1 MIRWYEPCFA
11 ALGARAHVVRAPP
24 SMSITSA
31 GRCARA
37 CVLAGALLTAA
48 VARAADGEGTESDA
62 GGENKKADTEFTIL
76 PVVGGDSDVG
86 FGGGY
91 IASLARVV
99 PNLEPYLWRAEAAG
113 SITFKPDRGGVDIPY
128 LDNYLL
134 LNFPHV
140 IENRF
145 GIELRLSHTHEE
157 FLGYYGLG
165 NGSRKDSSQSEQ
177 YYQYARTHPT
187 FQIDLTYEP
196 IHYVKLSWG
205 ASYTYNELSIPENTR
220 LAEDLASDDPALRE
234 VVNSSNKHGVATF
247 SYGVG
252 WDSRDNEVSPTGG
265 QFHTLRFDLSP
276 GATSGVPFDW
286 MRVNL
291 ALRTYVTMVPKRLVF
306 AVRVVV
312 DSLTGNP
319 PFYELARYDN
329 TYAVGGGRGVR
340 GIPAQRYHGKLKVF
354 SNLELRGNLLE
365 FDALGKENQLGVVLF
380 LDSGRVWAD
389 YRRSEELDGQGFGL
403 KTGVGGGVR
412 VQAGKSFVLRGDIA
426 GSPSEGGGI
435 SAYLAGGQIF

>member
-1 MIRWYEPCFA
+1 
-11 ALGARAHVVRAPP
+11 
-24 SMSITSA
+24 
-31 GRCARA
+31 
-37 CVLAGALLTAA
+37 
-48 VARAADGEGTESDA
+48 
-62 GGENKKADTEFTIL
+62 
-76 PVVGGDSDVG
+76 
-86 FGGGY
+86 
-91 IASLARVV
+91 
-99 PNLEPYLWRAEAAG
+99 
-113 SITFKPDRGGVDIPY
+113 
-128 LDNYLL
+128 
-134 LNFPHV
+134 
-140 IENRF
+140 
-145 GIELRLSHTHEE
+145 
-157 FLGYYGLG
+157 
-165 NGSRKDSSQSEQ
+165 
-177 YYQYARTHPT
+177 
-187 FQIDLTYEP
+187 
-196 IHYVKLSWG
+196 
-205 ASYTYNELSIPENTR
+205 
-220 LAEDLASDDPALRE
+220 
-234 VVNSSNKHGVATF
+234 
-247 SYGVG
+247 
-252 WDSRDNEVSPTGG
+252 
-265 QFHTLRFDLSP
+265 LRFDLSP

>member
-1 MIRWYEPCFA
+1 MSIRCDRWRAPGCVVA
-11 ALGARAHVVRAPP
+11 GLLLLSSIARADEPEAPP
-24 SMSITSA
+24 ASGDSA
-31 GRCARA
+31 GAPQDDQSA
-37 CVLAGALLTAA
+37 PAP
-48 VARAADGEGTESDA
+48 EK
-62 GGENKKADTEFTIL
+62 KKADTEFTIL

-99 PNLEPYLWRAEAAG
+99 PDLEPYLWRAEAAG
-113 SITFKPDRGGVDIPY
+113 SITFKPDHGKLDIPY

-134 LNFPHV
+134 LSFPHV
-140 IENRF
+140 IRNRF
-145 GIELRLSHTHEE
+145 GIEVRISHTHEE

-165 NGSRKDSSQSEQ
+165 NASTKDDALGDTH
-177 YYQYARTHPT
+177 YQYARTHPT
-187 FQIDLTYEP
+187 LQVDLTYEP
-196 IHYVKLSWG
+196 IDYVKLTWG
-205 ASYTYNELSIPENTR
+205 ASYTYNELDIPEGSK
-220 LAEDLASDDPALRE
+220 LAEDLASDDAQVRDLL
-234 VVNSSNKHGVATF
+234 NSSNKHGVATF
-247 SYGVG
+247 SYGLG

-265 QFHTLRFDLSP
+265 QYHTLRFDLSP
-276 GATSGVPFDW
+276 GATEGVPFDW

-291 ALRTYVTMVPKRLVF
+291 AMRTYVTMLPKHLVF
-306 AVRVVV
+306 AVRVVL

-329 TYAVGGGRGVR
+329 TYAVGGGKGVR

-354 SNLELRGNLLE
+354 SNLELRASVLS
-365 FDALGKENQLGVVLF
+365 FKALSKDNELGFVAF
-380 LDSGRVWAD
+380 FDSGRVWAD
-389 YRRSEELDGQGFGL
+389 YRSSGLDGEGLGL

-412 VQAGKSFVLRGDIA
+412 IQAGKSFVLRADVA